1 MWLWYSIALPGKVLP
16 PPVYVNSTY
25 PGKALHPACL
35 KGKKQW
41 ELLQTVDHG
50 FRISSQTNARAS
62 TILQQLSESALQLP
76 TLRFCRG
83 QSHFSQNSTEMT
95 KWNRGTLSWFPLSLH
110 LRVQLSSCMG
120 CGTYPYEYTIE
131 IIVYIHFRCTDLDTQ
146 AEETCVSPLMTRET
160 WSTFLLLC
168 KVPNKALLKCNLM
181 RDKLSG

>member
-131 IIVYIHFRCTDLDTQ
+131 IIAWCDTSISV
-146 AEETCVSPLMTRET
+146 APIWTHRPRKHAYPHSWLVKHEVHSSCSV
-160 WSTFLLLC
+160 
-168 KVPNKALLKCNLM
+168 KCQIRLY
-181 RDKLSG
+181 